1 MERAVLDIR
10 DKRILEELQEDA
22 TVAVADLADT
32 VGLSVS
38 ACWRRIKALEDH
50 GLISRRVALIDRR
63 RANVGTTVFV
73 GVRTSRHSIEWLEA
87 FRKAISDIPEIVE
100 AYRLTGEM
108 DYLLRLVVPSV
119 EVYDAVYKQLITRL
133 DFTDIT
139 SFIAMEEMKFTTA
152 VPLRYA

>member
-1 MERAVLDIR
+1 ML
-10 DKRILEELQEDA
+10 
-22 TVAVADLADT
+22 
-32 VGLSVS
+32 
-38 ACWRRIKALEDH
+38 
-50 GLISRRVALIDRR
+50 
-63 RANVGTTVFV
+63 
-73 GVRTSRHSIEWLEA
+73 
-87 FRKAISDIPEIVE
+87 FRSIVE

-119 EVYDAVYKQLITRL
+119 EIYDAVYKQLITRL